1 MTAEDWYKRFYETYK
16 SYEKAHQKQIKKAI
30 STDALWS
37 ASMEIILSEMAKSES
52 YKQSGKLRGA
62 PGVDIHWKKP
72 GHTVAIEHENRGD
85 KIYSEI
91 ANLCQDNSDLKVL
104 ITYASDEDFV
114 PNLYKMASSC
124 ALDLGKNGFG
134 KGEFLL
140 IVGGNQEYD
149 WEGFRFEFR
158 AQPVPLKVGGGRIV

>member
-1 MTAEDWYKRFYETYK
+1 MTAEDWYKKFYETYK
-16 SYEKAHQKQIKKAI
+16 CYEKTHRSQVKKAM
-30 STDALWS
+30 SSDASWS
-37 ASMEIILSEMAKSES
+37 SIMEAVLSEMAKSES
-52 YKQSGKLRGA
+52 YKPSGKLRGA

-85 KIYSEI
+85 QIYSEI

-114 PNLYKMASSC
+114 PNVYKMASSC
-124 ALDLGKNGFG
+124 ARDLSKNGFG

-140 IVGGNQEYD
+140 IVGGTEYD
-149 WEGFRFEFR
+149 WEGFRFKFR
-158 AQPVPLKVGGGRIV
+158 AQPVPLKVGGSRIV